1 MKNKEHVRI
10 LVFNCMTMTRV
21 LAFLSCLLIGIGLF
35 TKVDKIGEYK
45 NYFSMEGKYG
55 IMAAMIL
62 IMLIVI
68 VVMSIIDSFQIGY
81 ECSEIMIGIV
91 IIISSYII
99 TGNAKEELEYSL
111 YRFRGMGSSYHLLRI
126 FSVVVLIA
134 IILRLIFLI
143 WYLAL
148 ENDSNKNEGNKI
160 KVICDSCGRNYE
172 SDRASCPYCGS
183 KIIRGYMQEQSSVV
197 QNTVVSDNTMDKTE
211 QWFCPYCGTPN
222 KSGTF
227 CIKCGKQKP

>member
-1 MKNKEHVRI
+1 MKNKERVKI

-21 LAFLSCLLIGIGLF
+21 LAFLSSLLIGIGLF

-62 IMLIVI
+62 IMLIAI

-81 ECSEIMIGIV
+81 ECSEIMMGIV

-111 YRFRGMGSSYHLLRI
+111 YRFRGMG
-126 FSVVVLIA
+126 
-134 IILRLIFLI
+134 
-143 WYLAL
+143 
-148 ENDSNKNEGNKI
+148 
-160 KVICDSCGRNYE
+160 
-172 SDRASCPYCGS
+172 
-183 KIIRGYMQEQSSVV
+183 
-197 QNTVVSDNTMDKTE
+197 
-211 QWFCPYCGTPN
+211 
-222 KSGTF
+222 
-227 CIKCGKQKP
+227 